1 MPEYGF
7 DNCLLPM
14 RSVEQ
19 LCVGSKTLSTSP
31 LLCNEIAHT
40 QIADV
45 QDLCAGAE
53 IMYDMTALRVLN
65 PSNRTC
71 LSLTSVVS

>member
-53 IMYDMTALRVLN
+53 IMYDN
-65 PSNRTC
+65 YD
-71 LSLTSVVS
+71 SLEFLIQATGLAYP